1 MTSATPAPRARNRPG
16 EGGRLR
22 DDIVDAADALLADA
36 GSAARLSLRAIA
48 REVGITAPAIYA
60 HFTTKEQLLSAVVA
74 RRFAGLAQALR
85 DAEPES
91 AEPASTRGPAEQ
103 RSAAISTVRARTR
116 AYVAYGLEHP
126 GVYAALF
133 GPDADHLGLT
143 YEGSPGE
150 EVFAALLDPVSS
162 ALGDHGDA
170 LAVATDLWVAMHGI
184 VTLRSSQRGFV
195 WGDLDAQ
202 LDRFVSALLDAP
214 RTR

>member
-1 MTSATPAPRARNRPG
+1 MSSATPASRARNRPG

-60 HFTTKEQLLSAVVA
+60 HFSTKEQLLSAVVA
-74 RRFAGLAQALR
+74 RRFGGLAQALQ
-85 DAEPES
+85 DARPSGS
-91 AEPASTRGPAEQ
+91 ADDETI
-103 RSAAISTVRARTR
+103 AAIAIVRARTG

-143 YEGSPGE
+143 FEGSPGE
-150 EVFAALLDPVSS
+150 EVFAALLDPVSI
-162 ALGDHGDA
+162 ALGDRADA

-202 LDRFVSALLDAP
+202 LDRVVGALLTAAP
-214 RTR
+214 TR

>member
-1 MTSATPAPRARNRPG
+1 MSSATPAPRARNRPG

-60 HFTTKEQLLSAVVA
+60 HFSTKEQLLSAVVA
-74 RRFAGLAQALR
+74 RRFGGLAQALQ
-85 DAEPES
+85 DARPSGS
-91 AEPASTRGPAEQ
+91 ADDETI
-103 RSAAISTVRARTR
+103 AAIAIVRARTG
-116 AYVAYGLEHP
+116 AYVAYGLEYP

-133 GPDADHLGLT
+133 GPDADHLGFT
-143 YEGSPGE
+143 FEGSPGE
-150 EVFAALLDPVSS
+150 EVFAALLDPVSI
-162 ALGDHGDA
+162 ALGDRADA

-202 LDRFVSALLDAP
+202 LDRVVGALLAAAP
-214 RTR
+214 TR